1 MSSRFRT
8 TDEVERMSVTVEL
21 YGLEVAGAHGVE
33 EEERREPQPFL
44 YDLWLEVP
52 EEATS
57 DRLEATVDYRDVVR
71 CVQEISAAR
80 QFQLLEAMAAAVADA
95 LVACFELE
103 AARVRVRKPTVRLQ
117 APVEWSAATVER
129 RRL

>member
-95 LVACFELE
+95 LVARFELE

>member
-1 MSSRFRT
+1 
-8 TDEVERMSVTVEL
+8 MSVTVEL
-21 YGLEVAGAHGVE
+21 YGLKVVGAHGVE

-52 EEATS
+52 DAATS

-80 QFQLLEAMAAAVADA
+80 QFQLLEAMAEVVEDT
-95 LVACFELE
+95 LVARFELE
-103 AARVRVRKPTVRLQ
+103 AARVRGRKP
-117 APVEWSAATVER
+117 
-129 RRL
+129 

>member
-1 MSSRFRT
+1 
-8 TDEVERMSVTVEL
+8 MSVIVEL

-52 EEATS
+52 DAATS

-71 CVQEISAAR
+71 CVQEISAGR

-95 LVACFELE
+95 LLARFGLE
-103 AARVRVRKPTVRLQ
+103 AARVRVRKPAVLLE
-117 APVEWSAATVER
+117 APVEWTAATVER
-129 RRL
+129 RRP